1 MLYNSSGTLIY
12 DQSETSTITLKN
24 GGWYFIA
31 SIIEVNN
38 KKVQN
43 IICDRSDG
51 ATWVSPVRSFSGELN
66 RECIANIIMG
76 MHANT
81 YYYAG
86 GFDDWFLETDS
97 QLTIDDL
104 LLYFKSSLHANGGD
118 AASDVDAL
126 AEPGTV
132 TLKATDGEYPA
143 SGVLY
148 TRAVPCALSGA
159 AV

>member
-1 MLYNSSGTLIY
+1 
-12 DQSETSTITLKN
+12 
-24 GGWYFIA
+24 
-31 SIIEVNN
+31 
-38 KKVQN
+38 
-43 IICDRSDG
+43 
-51 ATWVSPVRSFSGELN
+51 
-66 RECIANIIMG
+66 MG

-97 QLTIDDL
+97 QLTADDL

-132 TLKATDGEYPA
+132 TLKQQMESILQVAYFIQGRFH
-143 SGVLY
+143 VLY
-148 TRAVPCALSGA
+148 QVA